1 MKAVQCVNLLSDDG
15 SSVVVGPASQKKN
28 FKNRLSTKNISN
40 SIGKENV
47 QQSSSGTATQ
57 RVQLSY
63 NSLSTSTDNNSTSST
78 SLNSIPLDTT
88 TTQEGQKGNN
98 VINRVECPLCQKLFD
113 DKSIVQ
119 HAAEC
124 QGGEEST
131 RAHPKSSSRDS
142 FYHQLDNL
150 STEDLNNILDFESQN
165 SSVIVLDSQ
174 VDGVSAAN
182 QNKSLTSR
190 SNCDL
195 NGRLFSESEQLS
207 PLKGFTPLDQLPP
220 HEAEAYRNHINL
232 HNNDG
237 GGDVDPDGNDIIK
250 INYTYANAKKPYAQK
265 KKSSAYGKSNF
276 RRYKRK

>member
-15 SSVVVGPASQKKN
+15 SSIVVGPASQKKN
-28 FKNRLSTKNISN
+28 FKNRLSTKNISTN
-40 SIGKENV
+40 NGKENV

-57 RVQLSY
+57 RMQLSY

-88 TTQEGQKGNN
+88 TTQEGQNGNN

-113 DKSIVQ
+113 DKSIMQ

-124 QGGEEST
+124 QGGEET
-131 RAHPKSSSRDS
+131 IRAHPKSSSRDS

-182 QNKSLTSR
+182 QNKCSTSR
-190 SNCDL
+190 SNQNL